1 MMTDT
6 ISFGDRRLVGQQDSK
21 TRIERILAS
30 GRLSHAYL
38 FTGPKGSGKTAFALA
53 LAEVINGIDH
63 YTDLKGESF
72 SKKSSWFTHPDI
84 HTFIPMPSSADSDD
98 LKERLMLLQND
109 PYEIVDFTLRPAL
122 SDPDSSKNLQAFY
135 PIEYFH
141 ETIRPVTVYKP
152 NEGRKTVV
160 IITEIHTMRKEA
172 ANAFLKLLE
181 EPSENVVILLTSSK
195 PDQLLP
201 TIISRCQQI
210 RLQPLLEDEVAQGLM
225 KHDGLDKSDA
235 HYLARVSDG
244 SYALARFFDVE
255 NLKKSRQELVEYL
268 RYSYTQDA
276 VKLVSLIDGWNR
288 SLNRE
293 SQIALC
299 NTMEQFLRDIM
310 IYRESENPDLITN
323 VDQLNVI
330 KKFCQTMAHAKIE
343 IMILHLQ
350 HLKETL
356 FQNIQ
361 TKLVFTVLSMRFASL
376 MRGEDPY
383 ISTEDTW
390 RHLPA
395 YTEI

>member
-1 MMTDT
+1 MAES
-6 ISFGDRRLVGQQDSK
+6 ISFGDRRLVGQEDSK
-21 TRIERILAS
+21 TRIERILSS

-38 FTGPKGSGKTAFALA
+38 FSGPKGSGKTAFALSM
-53 LAEVINGIDH
+53 AEVINGIDH
-63 YTDLKGESF
+63 YTDLKGKAF

-84 HTFIPMPSSADSDD
+84 HTFIPLPSSANSDD
-98 LKERLMLLQND
+98 LKERLSLLQKD

-181 EPSENVVILLTSSK
+181 EPSDNVVILLTSSK

-210 RLQPLLEDEVAQGLM
+210 RLRPMLEQEVADGLI
-225 KHDGLDKSDA
+225 KHDGVKQNDA
-235 HYLARVSDG
+235 NYLARVSNG

-255 NLKKSRQELVEYL
+255 NLKKSRQELVDYL

-276 VKLVSLIDGWNR
+276 VKLIALIEEWNSR
-288 SLNRE
+288 LNRE

-299 NTMEQFLRDIM
+299 NSMEQFLRDIM
-310 IYRESENPDLITN
+310 IYRESENKNLITN
-323 VDQLNVI
+323 IDQLEVI
-330 KKFCQTMAHAKIE
+330 KKFCQTMANAKIE
-343 IMILHLQ
+343 KMILHLH

-361 TKLVFTVLSMRFASL
+361 TKLVFTVLSMRFAAL
-376 MRGEDPY
+376 MRGEEPA
-383 ISTEDTW
+383 ISSEESW
-390 RHLPA
+390 AHLPA
-395 YTEI
+395 YSEM

>member
-1 MMTDT
+1 MAET
-6 ISFGDRRLVGQQDSK
+6 ISFGNRRLVGQQNSK

-38 FTGPKGSGKTAFALA
+38 FTGPKGSGKTAFALSM
-53 LAEVINGIDH
+53 AELINGIDH
-63 YTDLKGESF
+63 YTDLAGQEF

-84 HTFIPMPSSADSDD
+84 HTFIPLPSSANSDD
-98 LKERLMLLQND
+98 LKERLSLLQDD

-122 SDPDSSKNLQAFY
+122 SATNSSKNLQAFY
-135 PIEYFH
+135 PIDYFH

-160 IITEIHTMRKEA
+160 IITEIHKMRKEA

-210 RLQPLLEDEVAQGLM
+210 RLQPLLEKEVAEGLM
-225 KHDGLDKSDA
+225 KYDGLEQSDA
-235 HYLARVSDG
+235 NYLARISGG

-255 NLKKSRQELVEYL
+255 NLKKSRQELVDYL

-276 VKLVSLIDGWNR
+276 VKLLSLIEGWNKK
-288 SLNRE
+288 LNRE

-299 NTMEQFLRDIM
+299 NSMEQFLRDIM
-310 IYRESENPDLITN
+310 IYRECENTGLITN
-323 VDQLNVI
+323 IDQLEVI
-330 KKFCQTMAHAKIE
+330 KKFCQTMANAKIE
-343 IMILHLQ
+343 KMIMHLH

-361 TKLVFTVLSMRFASL
+361 TKLVFIVLSMRFTSL
-376 MRGEDPY
+376 MRGKDPH
-383 ISTEDTW
+383 ISSDNAW
-390 RHLPA
+390 QHLPA
-395 YTEI
+395 FTEI

>member
-1 MMTDT
+1 MYEN
-6 ISFGDRRLVGQQDSK
+6 ISFGDRRLVGQQDAK
-21 TRIERILAS
+21 TRIERILTS

-38 FTGPKGSGKTAFALA
+38 FSGPKGAGKTAFALA

-63 YTDLKGESF
+63 YTDLKKQGF
-72 SKKSSWFTHPDI
+72 TKKSSWFTHPDI
-84 HTFIPMPSSADSDD
+84 HTFIPMPSVADSDD
-98 LKERLMLLQND
+98 LKERLALLQND

-122 SDPDSSKNLQAFY
+122 SNPDSSKNLQAFY

-152 NEGRKTVV
+152 NEGRKTIV

-210 RLQPLLEDEVAQGLM
+210 RLQPLLEEEIAEGLINY
-225 KHDGLDKSDA
+225 DGVERSDA
-235 HYLARVSDG
+235 QYLARVSNG
-244 SYALARFFDVE
+244 SYSLARFFDVDDLQK
-255 NLKKSRQELVEYL
+255 NRKELVEYL
-268 RYSYTQDA
+268 RFSYTQDA
-276 VKLVSLIDGWNR
+276 AKLISLIEGWNKN
-288 SLNRE
+288 LNRE

-299 NTMEQFLRDIM
+299 NTLEQFLRDIM
-310 IYRESENPDLITN
+310 IYRESENSDLITN
-323 VDQLNVI
+323 IDQLDVI
-330 KKFCQTMAHAKIE
+330 KKFCKTMANAKIE
-343 IMILHLQ
+343 GMITHLQ

-356 FQNIQ
+356 YQNIQ
-361 TKLVFTVLSMRFASL
+361 TKIVFTVLSMRFASL

-383 ISTEDTW
+383 ISSGDTW

-395 YTEI
+395 YSEL

>member
-1 MMTDT
+1 MFEN
-6 ISFGDRRLVGQQDSK
+6 ISFGNRRLVGQQAAK
-21 TRIERILAS
+21 TRIERILHS

-38 FTGPKGSGKTAFALA
+38 FTGPKGAGKTAFALA

-63 YTDLKGESF
+63 YTDLKGQEF
-72 SKKSSWFTHPDI
+72 SRKSSWFTHPDI
-84 HTFIPMPSSADSDD
+84 HTFIPMPSVADSDD
-98 LKERLMLLQND
+98 LKERLLLLQSD

-122 SDPDSSKNLQAFY
+122 SNPESSKNLQAFY
-135 PIEYFH
+135 PIEYYH
-141 ETIRPVTVYKP
+141 ESIRPVTVYKP

-181 EPSENVVILLTSSK
+181 EPSDNVVILLTSSK

-210 RLQPLLEDEVAQGLM
+210 RLHPLLEEEVAEGLI
-225 KHDGLDKSDA
+225 KYDELENNDA
-235 HYLARVSDG
+235 QYLARVSDG
-244 SYALARFFDVE
+244 SYSLARFFDADA
-255 NLKKSRQELVEYL
+255 LQQSRKELVEYL

-276 VKLVSLIDGWNR
+276 VKLVSLIEGWNR
-288 SLNRE
+288 NLNRE

-323 VDQLNVI
+323 IDQLDI
-330 KKFCQTMAHAKIE
+330 IDKFCNTMANAKIE
-343 IMILHLQ
+343 DMILHLQ

-356 FQNIQ
+356 YQNIQ
-361 TKLVFTVLSMRFASL
+361 TKIVFTVLSMRFASL

-383 ISTEDTW
+383 ISSEETW

-395 YTEI
+395 YTEM

>member
-1 MMTDT
+1 MADT
-6 ISFGDRRLVGQQDSK
+6 MSFGDRRLVGQNTARTK
-21 TRIERILAS
+21 IERILTS

-38 FTGPKGSGKTAFALA
+38 FTGPKGAGKTAFALA
-53 LAEVINGIDH
+53 FAEVINGIDH
-63 YTDLKGESF
+63 YTDLKGQAF
-72 SKKSSWFTHPDI
+72 SKKSSWFTHPDV
-84 HTFIPMPSSADSDD
+84 HAFIPMPSSADSDD
-98 LKERLMLLQND
+98 LKERLSLLQND

-122 SDPDSSKNLQAFY
+122 SDSGSSKNLQAFY

-225 KHDGLDKSDA
+225 NHDGLKQNDA

-244 SYALARFFDVE
+244 SYAFARFFDVDD
-255 NLKKSRQELVEYL
+255 LKKSREELVEYL
-268 RYSYTQDA
+268 RFSYTQDA
-276 VKLVSLIDGWNR
+276 AKLVSLIEGWNR
-288 SLNRE
+288 NLNRE

-310 IYRESENPDLITN
+310 IYRESKNSDLITN
-323 VDQLNVI
+323 VDQLDVI
-330 KKFCQTMAHAKIE
+330 KKFCQTMANAKIE
-343 IMILHLQ
+343 TMILHLQ
-350 HLKETL
+350 NLKETL
-356 FQNIQ
+356 FQNTQ

-383 ISTEDTW
+383 ITSKDNW

-395 YTEI
+395 YTEM